1 MIRFAIAF
9 ILSTFSQAAFSQPPT
24 DSALIDV
31 AAINDSAA
39 ISSKTF
45 LYVDKPGN
53 TPIEAVAKQ
62 PFLPLRSFPKR
73 RPIPDEY
80 ITQTFFLKFSLF
92 NSGAAADTVFLYPGF
107 LFSDIKLYEQNNDS
121 IQPVDVR
128 KAYTGYINIT
138 LGPRQIKTF
147 LIRLQFAK
155 IDYAALTPRIINDE
169 YLPVYEEIDSQ
180 QYGDLK
186 VVCYILSGVL
196 LMIVFF
202 TLANFLL
209 SGKKEFIYYCGYA
222 LCMFALVF
230 VYALLYKQPTYIN
243 SLFLGYFDFFFLMVG
258 TVFYIEFTRKFL
270 DTPVNYKILDKIFV
284 FEKWFLIALLILHTF
299 LHFFTHMFWL
309 ENLIENSMKFI
320 ALAIGVVYV
329 VIAIA
334 QKKRLLNYLA
344 LGNTALIIFSFI
356 SLALIWGN
364 VRMYSV
370 WSSALFYYDVGLVLG
385 LIFFLVGL
393 TYKNRAELIER
404 TKIEERMKLE
414 AKKKEYESQLAILKA
429 QQEVRNR
436 ISADMHDD
444 LGAGM
449 TSIRLYSELA
459 KNKLTDKQLP
469 EIDKISSSANELLN
483 KMNAIIW
490 SMSSSNDS
498 LGNMVAYIRSYAL
511 EYFENTGIKC
521 TINLPD
527 EIPHVEV
534 SGEIRRN
541 VFLVVKETL
550 NNVLKHSGATEVVIT
565 LLIEGKLV
573 TLQIQDNGRGID
585 FEKLRQFGNGLK
597 NMKKRM
603 DDVEI
608 DFSIENKNGTLITLR
623 RVIRD

>member
-1 MIRFAIAF
+1 MGKLIIAF
-9 ILSTFSQAAFSQPPT
+9 FLSTCSVAAFSQQT
-24 DSALIDV
+24 ADTALIDV
-31 AAINDSAA
+31 AAIDDSAA
-39 ISSKTF
+39 ITGKSF
-45 LYVDKPGN
+45 LYIDKTGSE
-53 TPIEAVAKQ
+53 TIESVAERL
-62 PFLPLRSFPKR
+62 FVPLRSFPKR
-73 RPIPDEY
+73 RPIPESY
-80 ITQTFFLKFSLF
+80 VTQGFYLKFSLI
-92 NSGAAADTVFLYPGF
+92 NSSAVADTVFLLPGF
-107 LFSDIKLYEQNNDS
+107 LFSNMELYQLNNGK
-121 IQPVDVR
+121 PVQVKED
-128 KAYTGYINIT
+128 KAYTGYLNIII
-138 LGPRQIKTF
+138 GGGEQKIF
-147 LIRLQFAK
+147 LAKLEFTK
-155 IDYAALTPRIINDE
+155 IDYAALTPRLIKNK
-169 YLPVYEEIDSQ
+169 YLPIYQEIDSQ

-209 SGKKEFIYYCGYA
+209 SGKREFLYYCGYA
-222 LCMFALVF
+222 LCMFTLIF

-243 SLFLGYFDFFFLMVG
+243 NLFLGYFDFFLLMVG
-258 TVFYIEFTRKFL
+258 TIFYIEFTRKFL
-270 DTPVNYKILDKIFV
+270 DTRINYKTLDKIFL
-284 FEKWFLIALLILHTF
+284 FEKWFLLGLLVLHTF
-299 LHFFTHMFWL
+299 LHFFTSMFWL

-344 LGNTALIIFSFI
+344 LGNAALIIFSFI

-364 VRMYSV
+364 VKMYSV
-370 WSSALFYYDVGLVLG
+370 WSSALFYYDAGLVLG

-404 TKIEERMKLE
+404 TKIEEQMKLE
-414 AKKKEYESQLAILKA
+414 AKKKEYENQLNILKA

-459 KNKLTDKQLP
+459 KNKLQGNQLA

-511 EYFENTGIKC
+511 EYFDNSGVKC
-521 TINLPD
+521 IINMPD
-527 EIPHVEV
+527 EIPQVEV

-541 VFLVVKETL
+541 VFLVVKEAL
-550 NNVLKHSGATEVVIT
+550 NNVLKHSRATEVNIT
-565 LLIEGKLV
+565 LTIDGKLII
-573 TLQIQDNGRGID
+573 LQIHDNGKGID
-585 FEKLRQFGNGLK
+585 FENLREFGNGLK

-603 DDVEI
+603 EDVEI
-608 DFSIENKNGTLITLR
+608 DFSIENKNGTLVTLR
-623 RVIRD
+623 RVVRD